1 MRGSASSARGQITFF
16 SSTGSPALLAG
27 SLELA
32 HARLAGGSLSV
43 GHGPVEPVALAGVP
57 ATVVPVASASKSGS
71 DSPDDAD
78 AGLRSGRPPGVRP
91 ARAVRFPFRAKHQ
104 SCEMQRFTPDCR
116 FQSRGACRPRRRA
129 STDAAMKMLACVA
142 AAPGCSPIH
151 KRARRSC
158 PVFDDT

>member
-43 GHGPVEPVALAGVP
+43 GLGPVELVALAGVP
-57 ATVVPVASASKSGS
+57 ATVVSVASASKSGS

-78 AGLRSGRPPGVRP
+78 AGLRSGRAAGVRRP
-91 ARAVRFPFRAKHQ
+91 GQQTTAPSGECGTVQPG
-104 SCEMQRFTPDCR
+104 
-116 FQSRGACRPRRRA
+116 SR
-129 STDAAMKMLACVA
+129 S
-142 AAPGCSPIH
+142 
-151 KRARRSC
+151 
-158 PVFDDT
+158 

>member
-43 GHGPVEPVALAGVP
+43 GLGPVELVALAGVP
-57 ATVVPVASASKSGS
+57 ATVVSVASASKSGS

-78 AGLRSGRPPGVRP
+78 AGLRSGR
-91 ARAVRFPFRAKHQ
+91 AATA
-104 SCEMQRFTPDCR
+104 
-116 FQSRGACRPRRRA
+116 RRR
-129 STDAAMKMLACVA
+129 
-142 AAPGCSPIH
+142 
-151 KRARRSC
+151 R
-158 PVFDDT
+158 